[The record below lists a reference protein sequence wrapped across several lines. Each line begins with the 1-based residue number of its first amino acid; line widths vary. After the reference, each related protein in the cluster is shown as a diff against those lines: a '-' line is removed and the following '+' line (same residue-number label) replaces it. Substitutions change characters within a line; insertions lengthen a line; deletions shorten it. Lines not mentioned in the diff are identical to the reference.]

1 MELKKLMREKHYRED
16 GWLAEIFSM
25 NHPDSPFDCFHSY
38 IVNIAPNSVRAMHY
52 HKQKK
57 EWMALASGRIEI
69 VLEDIDTKD
78 RLEKILDENSEKY
91 SIIFVPPM
99 IAHVVKNIGNRNAS
113 LIVFSQTAE
122 IPDDTIHYEME
133 V

>member
-1 MELKKLMREKHYRED
+1 MELKKLVREKHCRDD

-25 NHPDSPFDCFHSY
+25 NHQDSPFDCFHSY
-38 IVNIAPNSVRAMHY
+38 IVNIAPNGIRAMHY

-57 EWMALASGRIEI
+57 EWMALASGRIKI
-69 VLEDIDTKD
+69 ILEDLDAEN

-91 SIIFVPPM
+91 SILFVPPM
-99 IAHVVKNIGNRNAS
+99 IAHLVKNIGKRNAS

-122 IPDDTIHYEME
+122 ISGDTIQYKME